1 MNDMELMDQ
10 AALQRVIDSLNNA
23 ISMCDKVDYDADDS
37 LVENIE
43 KTAPHAVGY
52 SKSAMRYAVQD
63 LEKVLKSYC

>member
-10 AALQRVIDSLNNA
+10 VKLQRVIDSLNIA
-23 ISMCDKVDYDADDS
+23 INMCNKVDYDADSS

-52 SKSAMRYAVQD
+52 SKTAMRYAVQD
-63 LEKVLKSYC
+63 LENVLKTYC

>member
-10 AALQRVIDSLNNA
+10 VKLQRVIDSLNNA
-23 ISMCDKVDYDADDS
+23 ISMCNKVDYSVDGS

-52 SKSAMRYAVQD
+52 SKSTMMYAVRD
-63 LEKVLKSYC
+63 LENVLKTYC

>member
-10 AALQRVIDSLNNA
+10 VALQRVIDSLNNA